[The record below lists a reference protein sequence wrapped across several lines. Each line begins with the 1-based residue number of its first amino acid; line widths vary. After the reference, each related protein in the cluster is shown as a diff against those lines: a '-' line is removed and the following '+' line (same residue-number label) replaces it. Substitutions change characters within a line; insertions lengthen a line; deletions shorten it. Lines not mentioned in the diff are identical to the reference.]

1 MDNTDLPQDHSPD
14 ERHSRDTSDAE
25 YSRQSRLE
33 KVLGKGSLWK
43 KNAMRDIQRNE
54 PPEQI
59 KTKKIEAKKQD
70 RDTDET
76 AKMLARLS
84 IKLDERNLE
93 IERLRK
99 ALSALRNEK
108 SQLDRAHRQ
117 AVELHQ
123 TELQQLQDAYDQFE
137 KESDG
142 LLSELGEQ
150 NERLLNECR
159 YQNSRSLLKP

>member
-1 MDNTDLPQDHSPD
+1 
-14 ERHSRDTSDAE
+14 
-25 YSRQSRLE
+25 
-33 KVLGKGSLWK
+33 
-43 KNAMRDIQRNE
+43 MRNIERNE
-54 PPEQI
+54 ALQQLE
-59 KTKKIEAKKQD
+59 TKKQE

-84 IKLDERNLE
+84 IKLDERNHE

-99 ALSALRNEK
+99 ALSALKNEK
-108 SQLDRAHRQ
+108 SQLDRAHRR

-123 TELQQLQDAYDQFE
+123 AELQQLQDAYDQFE

-150 NERLLNECR
+150 NERLINECR
-159 YQNSRSLLKP
+159 YQNSRSLLK